1 MSKTISIKEKNKNK
15 VRNFVGFF
23 LVSTIMFSLINHFLN
38 RFIHYQFWCKKRR
51 FCFRGNFWE
60 KSVNNFL
67 KFSTWL
73 FLFYMCVCVFC
84 NCPPLGIVSIR
95 QRVPRVPTL
104 QIFCFV
110 KISRTSFFFQWYKSL
125 SIPNVCNLIEQM
137 LNCLYLKGR
146 TNSRFVKP
154 AASIIKRSST
164 VTFLRGN

>member
-1 MSKTISIKEKNKNK
+1 
-15 VRNFVGFF
+15 
-23 LVSTIMFSLINHFLN
+23 MFSLINHFLN

-73 FLFYMCVCVFC
+73 FLFYMCVCVSSAIALRSELFRSGRGC
-84 NCPPLGIVSIR
+84 RGSQLYRYFVSLKYPELR
-95 QRVPRVPTL
+95 
-104 QIFCFV
+104 
-110 KISRTSFFFQWYKSL
+110 FFFQWYKSL